1 MLFMITILLGGLGMF
16 LLGMTLMTDGL
27 KAVGGDSLR
36 KMLSKFT
43 GGSFKGIASG
53 AILTTIIQSS
63 SATSLTTIGFVSA
76 GLLTFQQALA
86 VIFGANLGTTST
98 GWLVSILGLKYSI
111 TSLAMP
117 MIGIGTFLKLFFK
130 GKWQHFGLMTAGF
143 GLIFIGIDF
152 LQNGLENLSDL
163 FDPDSFPSDTFLGRI
178 LLLLIGI
185 AMTVVLQSSS
195 VAVAATMTALHVGS
209 ISLEQ
214 AAILVIGQNVGT
226 TVTAVF
232 ASIGATIPAKRTAA
246 GHIFFNLVTG
256 ILAFTMLPI
265 FTKGVLLFAEVAQ
278 TDEPA
283 ILLAA
288 FHTGFNLLGIV
299 ILSPFISHIVHIIER
314 LIKDEQPTLT
324 RNLDDSVIAIPAVAV
339 EAARLTIIEIFKEL
353 IHVVYANQN
362 QELRPSAVIKRREA
376 LEASISKTKEFLSKV
391 PHVSEQTLDY
401 NRFISVLHAIDHLSS
416 ALEAIDELDKVEPNE
431 ADPELVSIRSQLPQ
445 KIEKVLS
452 WLNDPLSHNP
462 LVEIQE
468 FSSWLAGKRKSQRL
482 VVLKLTASGALS
494 LDQAQRIIEQL
505 RWIDG
510 IWFHLWRAL
519 NHISETS
526 ESHPQEQHNSP

>member
-1 MLFMITILLGGLGMF
+1 MFVIVIGGLGMF

-43 GGSFKGIASG
+43 GGTFKGIASG
-53 AILTTIIQSS
+53 AVITTVIQSS

-117 MIGIGTFLKLFFK
+117 MIGIGTFLRLFFK
-130 GKWQHFGLMTAGF
+130 GKWQHIGIMMAGF

-152 LQNGLENLSDL
+152 LQNGLANLSDL
-163 FDPDSFPSDTFLGRI
+163 FNPDAFPSDTFLGRI
-178 LLLLIGI
+178 LLLLVGI
-185 AMTVVLQSSS
+185 VMTVVLQSSS

-232 ASIGATIPAKRTAA
+232 ASLGATIPAKRTAA

-256 ILAFTMLPI
+256 LLAFAMLPL
-265 FTKGVLLFAEVAQ
+265 FTKAILFFAEVAE
-278 TDEPA
+278 TNEPA

-288 FHTGFNLLGIV
+288 FHTGFNLLGV
-299 ILSPFISHIVHIIER
+299 LVLSPFISNIVTFIEGY
-314 LIKDEQPTLT
+314 IKDDNPTLT
-324 RNLDDSVIAIPAVAV
+324 QNLDDSVIAIPAVAV
-339 EAARLTIIEIFKEL
+339 EAARLTIIEIFKEMIL
-353 IHVVYANQN
+353 LVHKFQKKK
-362 QELRPSAVIKRREA
+362 LSPSAIEKRRAA
-376 LEASISKTKEFLSKV
+376 LEESIPKTRMFLSKIA
-391 PHVSEQTLDY
+391 HVSEQTSDY

-416 ALEAIDELDKVEPNE
+416 ALEAIDELKKIEIMDG
-431 ADPELVSIRSQLPQ
+431 DPELSSIRSKLP
-445 KIEKVLS
+445 EKLKKVIT
-452 WLNDPLSHNP
+452 WLNNPELENP
-462 LVEIQE
+462 LIEIQE
-468 FSSWLAGKRKSQRL
+468 FSVWLAGKRKSQRL
-482 VVLKLTASGALS
+482 AVLKSTASGDIS

-510 IWFHLWRAL
+510 LWYHFWRAL

-526 ESHPQEQHNSP
+526 DVHPLESQNVQ